1 MPEIN
6 LTDEEKT
13 KFKAYLKE
21 MGFENEDPPAL
32 IKKLN
37 DEAKASREAHDAAVK
52 ATKKLEADLKVLTDE
67 KTTRDDAE
75 KKRLADE
82 DAKKKLEEDNKK
94 TAAEL
99 IKDAEERF
107 NAQLKE
113 RDIAHDKAIKDR
125 DKELKARDAR
135 LLTSAVRSAAK
146 EAGLIDLDLVGLLDL
161 KGVKVEDGEP
171 DMASIDEIIK
181 KHVEEKPHLYDKTR
195 TTETASGDQNRSTSY
210 FDRISERPGASA
222 QTAGTKGVDFATLNT
237 DAAFEAAEQALRH
250 QRV

>member
-67 KTTRDDAE
+67 KTTRDDAG

-107 NAQLKE
+107 NNVHRRQP
-113 RDIAHDKAIKDR
+113 
-125 DKELKARDAR
+125 
-135 LLTSAVRSAAK
+135 RSADS
-146 EAGLIDLDLVGLLDL
+146 EDRAG
-161 KGVKVEDGEP
+161 
-171 DMASIDEIIK
+171 
-181 KHVEEKPHLYDKTR
+181 
-195 TTETASGDQNRSTSY
+195 
-210 FDRISERPGASA
+210 GA
-222 QTAGTKGVDFATLNT
+222 GPK
-237 DAAFEAAEQALRH
+237 
-250 QRV
+250 